1 MSKSF
6 DVKKLIFIDESGVQ
20 NNMTRLY
27 GRVLG
32 GERLF
37 EFTPGAYWETTT
49 LVSSIRFNG
58 AMECMSIDGA
68 MDADV
73 FRAYVIKVLCPTLKR
88 DEIVIMDN
96 LPVHKVSG
104 IKEAIEA
111 KGARRLYLP
120 PYSPDF
126 NPIEKMWSKL
136 KNILRKMKARSKEE
150 LNKALMS
157 AFKEVTASDARGWFE
172 SCGYVLMHS

>member
-27 GRVLG
+27 GRVMG
-32 GERLF
+32 GERLY
-37 EFTPGAYWETTT
+37 EFAPGASWETTT
-49 LVSSIRFNG
+49 LISSIRFNG
-58 AMECMSIDGA
+58 VMECMSIDGS

-73 FRAYVIKVLCPTLKR
+73 FRTYVIKVLCPTLKR

-96 LPVHKVSG
+96 LPVHKVNG

-111 KGARRLYLP
+111 KGARLLYLP
-120 PYSPDF
+120 PYSPDL

-136 KNILRKMKARSKEE
+136 KNVLRKMKARSKRISIRLFCLLLRKLQLQMLVDG
-150 LNKALMS
+150 LNLAVM
-157 AFKEVTASDARGWFE
+157 
-172 SCGYVLMHS
+172 Y